1 MHIDTKCVHSG
12 GGTDTI
18 TGGVNTPI
26 FPSSAHEYLDVEDA
40 AYPRYFNTLN
50 QKVLVQKICE
60 LEGAEDGI
68 VFSSGMAAISS
79 VLLAFL
85 KSGDHVVLQ
94 DEIYGGSH
102 AFVDMFFDRFG
113 ISYSFVATNAE
124 AIEAA
129 IRPETKVI
137 FIETPTNPLLGII
150 DIRAVA
156 DVAKRND
163 CLTVIDNTFA
173 TPILQNPIEYGID
186 IVVHSGTKYFGG
198 HSDLSAGA
206 AVCSTNLASRIRKTA
221 LNFGG
226 NLNALTC
233 YLLERSLKTLAI
245 RVRQQTDNAS
255 RIARFLDGQAAFGKV
270 NYPGLPDHPGHDI
283 ARSQMNGFGAMLSFD
298 LNTPDLTADAFMRRL
313 KLIKPAVSLGGIE
326 TTICD
331 PARTSHVKVSA
342 EVRARQGIT
351 DNLLRL
357 SVGIENIDD
366 LIEDVKQASEV

>member
-124 AIEAA
+124 TIEAA

-331 PARTSHVKVSA
+331 PARTSHSKVSA

-357 SVGIENIDD
+357 SVGIEDIDD
-366 LIEDVKQASEV
+366 LIEDVEQASE

>member
-331 PARTSHVKVSA
+331 PARTSHSKVSA

-357 SVGIENIDD
+357 SVGIEDIDD
-366 LIEDVKQASEV
+366 LIEDVKQASE

>member
-163 CLTVIDNTFA
+163 CLTIIDNTFA

-357 SVGIENIDD
+357 SVGIEDIDD
-366 LIEDVKQASEV
+366 LIEDVKQASE